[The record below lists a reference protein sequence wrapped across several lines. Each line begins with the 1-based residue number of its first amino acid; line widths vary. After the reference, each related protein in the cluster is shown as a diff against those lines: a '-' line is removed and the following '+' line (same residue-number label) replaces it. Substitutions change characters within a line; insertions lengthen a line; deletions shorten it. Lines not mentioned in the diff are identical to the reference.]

1 VAVLPHACPA
11 SNVAHATYMGA
22 AAGGGS
28 APRCL
33 NLSRRIYT
41 PRMPAD
47 EIESIDALGEE
58 QDLRAALRRLMSVLG
73 ASFEQRAHLAKALES
88 RIVIEQAKGMLAERL
103 RISLDEAFALLRQTA
118 RSRRVRIHDL
128 AREVLE
134 RPETPA
140 ALLATL
146 QGTLLAEDAS

>member
-1 VAVLPHACPA
+1 
-11 SNVAHATYMGA
+11 MGA
-22 AAGGGS
+22 VAGGGW
-28 APRCL
+28 APRTG

-41 PRMPAD
+41 PTVPDD
-47 EIESIDALGEE
+47 EITSIEALGEE

-73 ASFEQRAHLAKALES
+73 ASFEQRAQLARALES

-103 RISLDEAFALLRQTA
+103 RISLDEAFVLLRQTA

-128 AREVLE
+128 SREVLE
-134 RPETPA
+134 SPETPA

-146 QGTLLAEDAS
+146 QGTLLADDAS

>member
-1 VAVLPHACPA
+1 
-11 SNVAHATYMGA
+11 
-22 AAGGGS
+22 
-28 APRCL
+28 
-33 NLSRRIYT
+33 
-41 PRMPAD
+41 MPTD
-47 EIESIDALGEE
+47 ETESIDALGEE

-103 RISLDEAFALLRQTA
+103 RISLDDAFLLLRQTA

-134 RPETPA
+134 SPDTPA
-140 ALLATL
+140 SLLATL
-146 QGTLLAEDAS
+146 QETLATEDAS